1 MINIENGPETRNLS
15 AKPLDI
21 YKQYLKNT
29 NIAEPYE
36 AEILW
41 ALRKKEPLG
50 DLFRKSAELVGRLLD
65 DPEFSD
71 LCQERFRQDT

>member
-1 MINIENGPETRNLS
+1 MTSIENDPEIQNISL
-15 AKPLDI
+15 KPLDI
-21 YKQYLKNT
+21 YKHYLKNT
-29 NIAEPYE
+29 NIAESYE

-41 ALRKKEPLG
+41 GLRKKELLE
-50 DLFRKSAELVGRLLD
+50 DLFKKSAELVGRLLD